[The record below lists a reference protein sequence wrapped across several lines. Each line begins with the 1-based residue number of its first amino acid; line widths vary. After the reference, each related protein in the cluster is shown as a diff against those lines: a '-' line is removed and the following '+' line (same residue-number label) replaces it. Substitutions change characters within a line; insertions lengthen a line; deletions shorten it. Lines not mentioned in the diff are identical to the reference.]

1 MQFGVIQYVFTTAG
15 YYVHLAMLLVDTRLL
30 LDDLRR
36 DWYYIRDSRRAVRCF
51 DGIECTVQRW
61 GLCRH

>member
-36 DWYYIRDSRRAVRCF
+36 D
-51 DGIECTVQRW
+51 
-61 GLCRH
+61 